1 MEEEEKKTNEVN
13 TDFMK
18 EKIKQRPVNRKKL
31 LRRTAI
37 TAFLAAM
44 FGAVACI
51 VFLLLEPVINRAIN
65 PPEMPEAV
73 TFPEEEQEMSP
84 EQMMKNEKEL
94 TQEQVQQQISE
105 EVSQQV
111 DKDQIKQEV
120 ISDIERS
127 RGTAKELENQ
137 YSTLGEIAEKA
148 AASVVTVTAI
158 TKDYDWAGDMFNNT
172 GSSSGLVLAK
182 TGTEILI
189 LAQGSKLPDA
199 GSLEVTTEDHER
211 YDAKVKACDL
221 VTGLTVLGISESG
234 LSEEEK
240 EKFHPAVL
248 GSSSKSSLLG
258 KPVIAV
264 GSPAGTAGSVSYGI
278 VTTAALPLDLQ
289 DSSLL
294 QITTD
299 IYGSTGA
306 SGVLADLSG
315 NIIGW
320 IDMSGSRSDT
330 PNLVCAVG
338 VTELKPVIEA
348 MSNGRQQIYL
358 GIHGAAVPEDIAKA
372 QSIPE
377 GAFVTKVEM
386 DSPAM
391 AAGIQSGDV
400 ITSLGE
406 RKIEN
411 FEDLTLALKEIDKP
425 EPLQVSLQR
434 QGVNG
439 YETVQVQAAPKA
451 RFLQ

>member
-65 PPEMPEAV
+65 PPETPEAV

-94 TQEQVQQQISE
+94 TQEQ
-105 EVSQQV
+105 
-111 DKDQIKQEV
+111 
-120 ISDIERS
+120 
-127 RGTAKELENQ
+127 
-137 YSTLGEIAEKA
+137 YSTLGEIAQKA

-211 YDAKVKACDL
+211 YDAKVKSCDL

-278 VTTAALPLDLQ
+278 VTNAALPLDLQ